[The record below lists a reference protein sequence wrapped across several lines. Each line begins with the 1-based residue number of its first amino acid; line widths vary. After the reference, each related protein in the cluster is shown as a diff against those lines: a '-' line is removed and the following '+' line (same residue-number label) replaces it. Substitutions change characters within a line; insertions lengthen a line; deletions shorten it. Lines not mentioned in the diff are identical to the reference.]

1 MSQQITEESS
11 ESQAERQMYINRLRE
26 SLDDKY
32 VKPQRL
38 DKFAKP
44 QMLDVVS
51 ALSQR
56 VKDHFSKEDI
66 QFTIGGKNLDLD
78 ETFEA
83 DGLLS
88 MFFTAI
94 DDDLVEIA
102 SGFEW
107 YLVPESKGLADVSLR
122 IGGDPYDFEAI
133 CRISDAIIR
142 VASSL
147 EMVGNRCDVDRLYD
161 VFYKKGLD
169 FELDI
174 RSRND
179 NSFESNSETAKTMFS
194 KTLYG
199 LALEKIQE
207 VRQIRKGIL
216 GEAHPS
222 TLEAN
227 HQTAACLLESGKHAE
242 ALSLLEFNV
251 AALTKIHGEYHEET
265 LQAQGRLAKACF
277 RMGLADRAKVTL
289 RAALL
294 KSNTYLGDK
303 HDLSRRFSTEL
314 DNVLN
319 LHPDRAVE
327 VESECIEPEQKQEI
341 ALESFIT
348 VCDAKLFHERLGLES
363 DKDNEKRLGG
373 LKGITKPKKLTHVP
387 VQALAEIER
396 LGEEQPNFAEVTE
409 LIINTLHAQMIT
421 GRSAQLPPLLLS
433 GAPGVGKTRYIKR
446 IAKILGVAFADIQLA
461 GVPDA
466 FKICGLSR
474 YWGTAGEGV
483 IANLFATQDFANPIF
498 LMDEIDKTKKDEKSD
513 PLSVILLLL
522 EKESSKC
529 FKDSFID
536 IPMDVSHASF
546 IATANSISELP
557 ETLLS
562 RLHCIEVQPLDYA
575 GRCMM
580 VKTTYQELLEQE
592 GFQGFLSPE
601 LALGMLEALAGCE
614 ELNGRELKREI
625 LLAMQRACRELKVG
639 QKKIS
644 VPLLAQHLR
653 LPEVKVSRPMGFV

>member
-1 MSQQITEESS
+1 
-11 ESQAERQMYINRLRE
+11 
-26 SLDDKY
+26 
-32 VKPQRL
+32 
-38 DKFAKP
+38 
-44 QMLDVVS
+44 
-51 ALSQR
+51 
-56 VKDHFSKEDI
+56 
-66 QFTIGGKNLDLD
+66 
-78 ETFEA
+78 
-83 DGLLS
+83 
-88 MFFTAI
+88 
-94 DDDLVEIA
+94 
-102 SGFEW
+102 
-107 YLVPESKGLADVSLR
+107 
-122 IGGDPYDFEAI
+122 
-133 CRISDAIIR
+133 
-142 VASSL
+142 
-147 EMVGNRCDVDRLYD
+147 MVGNHCAVDSLYE
-161 VFYKKGLD
+161 VFYEIGLD

-194 KTLYG
+194 KNLYE
-199 LALEKIQE
+199 LALAKIE
-207 VRQIRKGIL
+207 TVRQIRKGIL

-227 HQTAACLLESGKHAE
+227 HQTAACLLGAGQHSE
-242 ALSLLEFNV
+242 ALSLLESNV
-251 AALTKIHGEYHEET
+251 AAFTEIHGEYHEDT

-277 RMGLADRAKVTL
+277 KMGLAHRAKVIL
-289 RAALL
+289 RAAML

-303 HDLSRRFSTEL
+303 HDLSRRLSTEL
-314 DNVLN
+314 DSVLN
-319 LHPDRAVE
+319 LHPDKAVE
-327 VESECIEPEQKQEI
+327 VVSECIEPEQKQEI

-348 VCDAKLFHERLGLES
+348 VCDAKLFHERLGQES

-387 VQALAEIER
+387 AKALAEIEK

-409 LIINTLHAQMIT
+409 LILNTLHAQMIT
-421 GRSAQLPPLLLS
+421 GRSAQLPPMLLL

-446 IAKILGVAFADIQLA
+446 IAKILGVSFADIQLA

-466 FKICGLSR
+466 FRISGLSR
-474 YWGTAGEGV
+474 YWSSAGEGV
-483 IANLFATQDFANPIF
+483 IANLLVTQDIANPIF

-562 RLHCIEVQPLDYA
+562 RFHCIEVQPLDYA
-575 GRCMM
+575 GRCTM
-580 VKTTYQELLEQE
+580 VTTTYKELLEQE

-601 LALGMLEALAGCE
+601 LAQGTLEVLAGCA
-614 ELNGRELKREI
+614 ELNGRELKRE
-625 LLAMQRACRELKVG
+625 LLLSMQRACRELKVG
-639 QKKIS
+639 QQKIS
-644 VPLLAQHLR
+644 VPLMAQHLR